1 MIKGFKLNSLCLG
14 FPLLM
19 TCFLQES
26 RPQFITVT
34 STPIAPPSKAST
46 TITMEPDT
54 KDNSADILHNLLG
67 VDVGS
72 IDQMLDSADSAAK
85 LLGM

>member
-1 MIKGFKLNSLCLG
+1 MGDPQCTDVYIC
-14 FPLLM
+14 
-19 TCFLQES
+19 CFIQES

-34 STPIAPPSKAST
+34 STSIAPPPKASIT
-46 TITMEPDT
+46 VTMESDA

-72 IDQMLDSADSAAK
+72 IEQMLDSADNAAK

>member
-1 MIKGFKLNSLCLG
+1 
-14 FPLLM
+14 M
-19 TCFLQES
+19 TDSSNATES

>member
-1 MIKGFKLNSLCLG
+1 MFVLYQ
-14 FPLLM
+14 
-19 TCFLQES
+19 QEN

-34 STPIAPPSKAST
+34 SSATPQRTKTT
-46 TITMEPDT
+46 TITMESDS

-72 IDQMLDSADSAAK
+72 IDQMLDSADNAAK
-85 LLGM
+85 LLGV

>member
-1 MIKGFKLNSLCLG
+1 M
-14 FPLLM
+14 
-19 TCFLQES
+19 ES
-26 RPQFITVT
+26 
-34 STPIAPPSKAST
+34 
-46 TITMEPDT
+46 DT